1 MMIMAV
7 AAGAAGGQGKL
18 TGEDRAAHLGHVI
31 IILAHGRRDLFNSQ
45 LLHQTAN
52 AAGGET

>member
-1 MMIMAV
+1 MIMAV

-18 TGEDRAAHLGHVI
+18 AGENGATHLCYVI
-31 IILAHGRRDLFNSQ
+31 IILAYGRCGFFNSQ
-45 LLHQTAN
+45 LLHQAAN